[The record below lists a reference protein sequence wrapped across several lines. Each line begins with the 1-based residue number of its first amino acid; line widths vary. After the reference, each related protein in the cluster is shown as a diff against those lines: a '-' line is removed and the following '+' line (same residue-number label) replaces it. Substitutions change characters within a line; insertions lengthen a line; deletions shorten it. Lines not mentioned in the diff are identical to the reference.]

1 MTIPLQITW
10 RHMDCSAAF
19 ESRIRAHIQR
29 LEKVS
34 PRVIHCHVMIAAPHK
49 HSQQGNLYEV
59 HIQMTTPGGG
69 AIANREHRH
78 HHSHENAYVALRDAF
93 QAVRRQL
100 QAQKQEQRHDV
111 KHHEPGPFGWVS
123 ELYPA
128 EDFGRIVTNDGRS
141 LYFHRNSLV
150 GTEFDRLTTGTG
162 VRFTEESG
170 EQGPQAS
177 TVRLVAHSGPVG

>member
-1 MTIPLQITW
+1 
-10 RHMDCSAAF
+10 MDSSAAF
-19 ESRIRAHIQR
+19 ENRIRAHVQR

-34 PRVIHCHVMIAAPHK
+34 PRLIHCHVTIAAPHK
-49 HSQQGNLYEV
+49 HGHQGNLYEV
-59 HIQMTTPGGG
+59 HIQVTTPGGG
-69 AIANREHRH
+69 ATANREHRH

-93 QAVRRQL
+93 CAVRRQL
-100 QAQKQEQRHDV
+100 QAQKQEQRQDV
-111 KHHEPGPFGWVS
+111 KHHEPEPFGWVS

-128 EDFGRIVTNDGRS
+128 EDFGRIATNDGRS

-150 GTEFDRLTTGTG
+150 GTDFDRLTTGTG

-170 EQGPQAS
+170 DQGPQAS